1 MRIALLV
8 LSILYSTLT
17 SFGAELK
24 GTVKDAKQ
32 MPIDFASVLL
42 LQSADSQLVKGDVS
56 NAQGEYRIEGIQPGS
71 YLISVS
77 VVGYKKTIMPVTLT
91 TENDVQNISLL
102 LEKTDKGLKEVKIS
116 ARKPLIEVKAD
127 KTVFNVEQSINAARS
142 NALDLLR
149 KSPGVRVDKDEQISM
164 RGKNNVLIYIDGKPT
179 YLDNKDLSNLLR
191 NTQSSDVES
200 IELIT
205 NPSSKYDASGN
216 AGIINFPLKK
226 NKRFGTNGT
235 VNGGYAI
242 GKYSKYNAGI
252 SLNHRKEI
260 LNLFGTYSFFKGNNM
275 NFQNFNRVQNANRY
289 NFTSENIDHSNVH
302 SLKFGTD
309 YYIDKRSILGFM
321 INGMYSHGHFT
332 SENKTFIGPAD
343 LPANKVLKASNNIPM
358 KRLNTSYNVNYKFE
372 NPEGSSFNIDL
383 DYGSYFSTGKSYQ
396 PNTYYQL
403 NETDVISQSIF
414 KNYTPTEINIYSI
427 KSDYEHTLWKG
438 KLGLG
443 IKSAYVRTTNT
454 FEFYDVVNGV
464 NTLNLDR
471 TNSFTY
477 NENVNAAYLN
487 FSKQIKTKWSYQAG
501 LRLEQTNSKGS
512 LSSNIQ
518 QKDNKVVRHYVNL
531 FPSAGVTYNASQQ
544 HSFGLTYSKRID
556 RPNYQDLNPFEN
568 K

>member
-127 KTVFNVEQSINAARS
+127 KTVFNVEQSINAAGS

-216 AGIINFPLKK
+216 AGIINFRLKK

-321 INGMYSHGHFT
+321 INGGYSDQT
-332 SENKTFIGPAD
+332 DPS
-343 LPANKVLKASNNIPM
+343 IP
-358 KRLNTSYNVNYKFE
+358 L
-372 NPEGSSFNIDL
+372 
-383 DYGSYFSTGKSYQ
+383 Q
-396 PNTYYQL
+396 
-403 NETDVISQSIF
+403 TD
-414 KNYTPTEINIYSI
+414 P
-427 KSDYEHTLWKG
+427 
-438 KLGLG
+438 
-443 IKSAYVRTTNT
+443 
-454 FEFYDVVNGV
+454 
-464 NTLNLDR
+464 
-471 TNSFTY
+471 
-477 NENVNAAYLN
+477 
-487 FSKQIKTKWSYQAG
+487 
-501 LRLEQTNSKGS
+501 
-512 LSSNIQ
+512 
-518 QKDNKVVRHYVNL
+518 L
-531 FPSAGVTYNASQQ
+531 F
-544 HSFGLTYSKRID
+544 
-556 RPNYQDLNPFEN
+556 
-568 K
+568 